1 MTVHDLEVILE
12 QLAPSRLK
20 MGNDPIGRCIGS
32 NHLDITKIGVALDA
46 TAAVIGECVT
56 QGINVLVTHHPL
68 IYSPITR
75 LDETAGFPE
84 SAVIA
89 AIKADITVLS
99 AHTNWDCA
107 EGGINDVLA
116 NLLDLTDCHPI
127 EPTPG
132 TDDGKTGIGRVGRLR
147 SPMMESDFL
156 ALVEKRLQ
164 VSVRCS
170 ERRDRM
176 VQSVAV
182 CGGAG
187 ESLYASINEQADI
200 YVTSDIRHH
209 MFVAA
214 YGEKCTLWDA
224 GHRET
229 EVPGT
234 KHLATLLSQHISVPV
249 VWIAEPNV

>member
-1 MTVHDLEVILE
+1 
-12 QLAPSRLK
+12 
-20 MGNDPIGRCIGS
+20 
-32 NHLDITKIGVALDA
+32 
-46 TAAVIGECVT
+46 
-56 QGINVLVTHHPL
+56 
-68 IYSPITR
+68 

-127 EPTPG
+127 ELTPG

-156 ALVEKRLQ
+156 SLVEKRLQ

-176 VQSVAV
+176 VQTVAV

-187 ESLYASINEQADI
+187 ESFYASIKDKADI

-234 KHLATLLSQHISVPV
+234 KHLVTLISQHVSVPV